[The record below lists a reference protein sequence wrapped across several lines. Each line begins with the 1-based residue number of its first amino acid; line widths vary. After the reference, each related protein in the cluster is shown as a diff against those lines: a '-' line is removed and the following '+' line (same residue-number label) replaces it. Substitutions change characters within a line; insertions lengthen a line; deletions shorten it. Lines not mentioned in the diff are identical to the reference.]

1 MHVTKMGLQEE
12 DTAGATG
19 VVRHRTDNGSNL
31 HLRSGTM
38 RAADSPKLESLVVLD
53 ISEASLDYLKSTE
66 SILLGMRQMRLHLE
80 DDLLDR

>member
-1 MHVTKMGLQEE
+1 
-12 DTAGATG
+12 
-19 VVRHRTDNGSNL
+19 
-31 HLRSGTM
+31 M